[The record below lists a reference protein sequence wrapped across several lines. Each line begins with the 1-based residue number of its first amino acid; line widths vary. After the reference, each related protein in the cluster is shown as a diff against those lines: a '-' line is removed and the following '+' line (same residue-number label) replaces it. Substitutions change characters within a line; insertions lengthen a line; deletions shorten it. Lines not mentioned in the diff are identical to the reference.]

1 MKIAILGS
9 GGREH
14 ALAVQI
20 SKSKKLDKIYCIPG
34 NAGTD
39 SIGKNVNLELD
50 NFDEIYRFIKNEKID
65 LVIVGPEKPLVD
77 GIVDYLN
84 EKKIKVGLSFSSK
97 TSIKTITKKS
107 KNKNINCLILD
118 KYFLTKSKVL
128 NINKEKLHYRLSG
141 ICIHSGGLHG
151 GHYYAMCKNYKTN
164 NFSHHFVISLVSPL

>member
-20 SKSKKLDKIYCIPG
+20 SKSKSLIKFIVYPEMQDRPIG
-34 NAGTD
+34 N
-39 SIGKNVNLELD
+39 NVNLELD

-84 EKKIKVGLSFSSK
+84 ENIKVFGPNQKVAQLEGSK
-97 TSIKTITKKS
+97 
-107 KNKNINCLILD
+107 ILLR
-118 KYFLTKSKVL
+118 K
-128 NINKEKLHYRLSG
+128 
-141 ICIHSGGLHG
+141 
-151 GHYYAMCKNYKTN
+151 
-164 NFSHHFVISLVSPL
+164 FVKI

>member
-84 EKKIKVGLSFSSK
+84 EKNIKVFGPNQKVAQLEGSK
-97 TSIKTITKKS
+97 IFTKKICEKYNLS
-107 KNKNINCLILD
+107 LIH
-118 KYFLTKSKVL
+118 
-128 NINKEKLHYRLSG
+128 I
-141 ICIHSGGLHG
+141 
-151 GHYYAMCKNYKTN
+151 
-164 NFSHHFVISLVSPL
+164 